1 MRNFLLTLLVIFIA
15 VEGGRS
21 SACDL
26 TNFWTETNF
35 KIDYGVNLTQTGT
48 ALLALPIGGPEVGWT
63 SATGSLTSGT
73 TGWLLFNKPSGPA
86 HNLTF
91 AASASSVGGPCD
103 RMDFPDDKSVWQVL
117 PQPPPQCTAVTSRAP
132 CGQPDDTAEECGWK
146 GCCYSASGGANACFY
161 PSHNAVPITSVHVIQ
176 SCHLD
181 VGFADFAVNI
191 INEWFHVFFPRALAL
206 GRALDARGG
215 PERLKFMAQSYVVSL
230 FLDCPPGF
238 VGLVCPSPEE
248 LNNFTQAVEA
258 GYIYWHAFP
267 FNGELELSEP
277 GMLTAA
283 LGLTHAL
290 DDRFKL
296 PHKATLSQRDVPGLT
311 RAALPLL
318 VAQGVKALTVGVNP
332 FSTPPYVPRAFVWRD
347 RGSGV
352 NVTAMWHPYFY
363 GGIGYNDAV
372 IIPGL
377 PHAIVFDWRG
387 DNAGPPLSVEEVV
400 SDFSAIAATFP
411 GAAVFAST
419 LDDFTALLTPSV
431 TSVLPVVEAEVGD
444 TWLHG
449 AASDPH
455 KSAMMKRASAAR
467 AACLGSGACSAGDA
481 AVANFT
487 RLLLKNTEH
496 TWGKSLN
503 KFLGDFSN
511 WSNAQLQ
518 AELARRA
525 PNFMDVVASWQ
536 EQREWGLDYPLEAL
550 PQGHPLRVAVMEA
563 WADVY
568 PHGAPTL
575 EGWTPV
581 GDPAGEVEVGGWRLA
596 FDGASG
602 ALALLVDDT
611 GGAGGGGVWA
621 NASADGSFLGLAE
634 YHTYDNISVAYWL
647 EAYNSRSPNPNS
659 FGKPNISEAG
669 AANHTAGQQ
678 LLGLWTRAAGAAA
691 AAAAGPPTGTTG
703 GASFLVHAGFVPQV
717 LHEEY
722 GAPSDLWIQYD
733 FPGGTTPTSR
743 AINVSLTM
751 LNKTATRLPEGLF
764 LRFKPWGCSGAPLRY
779 SVDKLGQPVDP
790 LEVQPG
796 GNHRQ
801 HGVGVGV
808 TVGLASGEGGGLLV
822 RSPDAPLAVFGAPSI
837 FPVPTTTQPPDMGE
851 GFSYLLINNLW
862 NTNYP
867 AFIPWREGDEEIRWR
882 FALEPTPFPQTA
894 LEIQGQ

>member
-1 MRNFLLTLLVIFIA
+1 
-15 VEGGRS
+15 
-21 SACDL
+21 
-26 TNFWTETNF
+26 
-35 KIDYGVNLTQTGT
+35 
-48 ALLALPIGGPEVGWT
+48 VGWT

-73 TGWLLFNKPSGPA
+73 TGWLLFNKPSGAP

-91 AASASSVGGPCD
+91 IVSEGCT
-103 RMDFPDDKSVWQVL
+103 RMDFQEDASVWQVL
-117 PQPPPQCTAVTSRAP
+117 PRPPPQCSAVTSRAP
-132 CGQPDDTAEECGWK
+132 CGQPDDTAQVCAWK
-146 GCCYSASGGANACFY
+146 GCCFDAAGGANACFY
-161 PSHNAVPITSVHVIQ
+161 PTHNAAPITAVHVIL

-181 VGFADFAVNI
+181 VGFADTAANI
-191 INEWFHVFFPRALAL
+191 INEWFHEFFPRALAL
-206 GRALDARGG
+206 GRELDARGG
-215 PERLKFMAQSYVVSL
+215 RERLKFMAQSYVVSL

-238 VGLVCPSPEE
+238 AGLVCPSPEE
-248 LNNFTQAVEA
+248 VANFTQAVEA

-267 FNGELELSEP
+267 FNGEAELSEP
-277 GMLTAA
+277 GMFAAA

-296 PHKATLSQRDVPGLT
+296 PRKATLSQRDVPGLT
-311 RAALPLL
+311 RAALPALA
-318 VAQGVKALTVGVNP
+318 AQGVRALTVGVNP

-347 RGSGV
+347 KGSGA
-352 NVTAMWHPYFY
+352 NVTAMWHPYYY
-363 GGIGYNDAV
+363 GGIGYSDAV
-372 IIPGL
+372 VIPGL

-387 DNAGPPLSVEEVV
+387 DNAGPPTSVQEVV
-400 SDFSAIAATFP
+400 ADFAAISATFP
-411 GAAVFAST
+411 GADVFAST
-419 LDDFTALLTPSV
+419 LDNFTALLTPAV
-431 TSVLPVVEAEVGD
+431 TAVLPVVETEIGD

-467 AACLGSGACSAGDA
+467 ASCLDSGACPAGDA
-481 AVANFT
+481 SVANFT

-525 PNFMDVVASWQ
+525 PNFMDVMASWQ
-536 EQREWGLDYPLEAL
+536 EQREWGLAYPLQAL
-550 PQGHPLRVAVMEA
+550 PQGHPLRAAVVEA

-568 PHGAPTL
+568 PHGAPSR
-575 EGWTPV
+575 EGWAPVNDPGGEVAV
-581 GDPAGEVEVGGWRLA
+581 GDWRVA
-596 FDGASG
+596 FDGATG
-602 ALALLVDDT
+602 ALALLVDSV
-611 GGAGGGGVWA
+611 GGGVWA

-634 YHTYDNISVAYWL
+634 YHSYDNVSIAYWL
-647 EAYNSRSPNPNS
+647 QAYNARSPNPNS

-678 LLGLWTRAAGAAA
+678 LRGLWTRAD
-691 AAAAGPPTGTTG
+691 PTGSG
-703 GASFLVHAGFVPQV
+703 AASFLVHAAFALQV

-722 GAPSDLWIQYD
+722 GAPSDLWLQYD
-733 FPGGTTPTSR
+733 LPSAAGGGGSSGAAAR

-764 LRFKPWGCSGAPLRY
+764 LRFKPWGSGGSGGPLQY
-779 SVDKLGQPVDP
+779 SVDKLGRPVDP

-808 TVGLASGEGGGLLV
+808 TVALASGEGGGLLV
-822 RSPDAPLAVFGAPSI
+822 RAPDAPLAVFGAPSI
-837 FPVPTTTQPPDMGE
+837 FPVPTTTQPPEMGE

-867 AFIPWREGDEEIRWR
+867 CFIPWREGDEEIRWR
-882 FALEPTPFPQTA
+882 FALEPAPFPTDKQMQT
-894 LEIQGQ
+894 I